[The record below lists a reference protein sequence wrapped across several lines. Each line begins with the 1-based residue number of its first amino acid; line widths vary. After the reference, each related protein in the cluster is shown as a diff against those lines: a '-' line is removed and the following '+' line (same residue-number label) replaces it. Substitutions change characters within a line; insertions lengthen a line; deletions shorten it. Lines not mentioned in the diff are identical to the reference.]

1 MLTIGCHLSTTK
13 GYRAMGETALSI
25 GANTFAFFTRNPRGG
40 KAKDLDMDDV
50 AALRELMALNDFGP
64 LVAHAPYTY
73 NPCSAKERAR
83 EFALEAMAEDLQR
96 LEALPGN
103 YYNFHPGAHVGQ
115 GPDAGIQMIIDTLFQ
130 VMFEGQQT
138 TVLLETMAGK
148 GTEVGRSFEEL
159 ARIIEGVAAERP
171 ELSDK
176 LGVCLDTCHVSDAG
190 YDIIH
195 DLDGVLDE
203 FDRVVGIDR
212 LCAVHIN
219 DSRTPAAPIK
229 TATSASARAI
239 LVARNLAVVC
249 RLCRI
254 LYRMVVCVRCRL
266 FWRLRTNLQV
276 MQLKSTY

>member
-50 AALRELMALNDFGP
+50 AALRELMAQTTLDRWWRMPRIPITPAP
-64 LVAHAPYTY
+64 LRSGARVCLGGYGGRFAASGSTARQLLQLP
-73 NPCSAKERAR
+73 SRRAC
-83 EFALEAMAEDLQR
+83 
-96 LEALPGN
+96 
-103 YYNFHPGAHVGQ
+103 GQ
-115 GPDAGIQMIIDTLFQ
+115 GADAGIQMIVDTLCQ
-130 VMFEGQQT
+130 VMFGGQQT

-159 ARIIEGVAAERP
+159 ACIIEGVAAKCP

-212 LCAVHIN
+212 LHAVHIN
-219 DSRTPAAPIK
+219 DSKNPCGAIRI
-229 TATSASARAI
+229 ATSASARATW
-239 LVARNLAVVC
+239 VVKSLAAVC
-249 RLCRI
+249 RLYRI
-254 LYRMVVCVRCRL
+254 LYRMAACAHCHSS
-266 FWRLRTNLQV
+266 WRRRTNLQV
-276 MQLKSTY
+276 MRLKSNC

>member
-50 AALRELMALNDFGP
+50 AALRELMSQNDFGP

-83 EFALEAMAEDLQR
+83 EFALEAMAEDLR
-96 LEALPGN
+96 RMEALPGN

-115 GPDAGIQMIIDTLFQ
+115 GSDAGIQMIVDALCQ

-138 TVLLETMAGK
+138 TVLLETMSGK

-159 ARIIEGVAAERP
+159 ALIIEGVAGKRP
-171 ELSDK
+171 ELSAK

-203 FDRVVGIDR
+203 FDRVVVSIACMPYTSTIR
-212 LCAVHIN
+212 
-219 DSRTPAAPIK
+219 RTLVAPIK
-229 TATSASARAI
+229 IVTSASARDTLA
-239 LVARNLAVVC
+239 ARNLVAVC

-254 LYRMVVCVRCRL
+254 LYRMATCVRCRL

-276 MQLKSTY
+276 MQLKLDY